1 MKLYKCRSCESKN
14 LSTVFSLGYQK
25 LTGFFLK
32 KKTSKI
38 SGGSLSLVLCDNCTL
53 LQLGN
58 SFNHNELYG
67 KHYGYRSSLNRSMV
81 DHLKKKAFKLS
92 KIIRIKKNDIILD
105 IGSND
110 GTFLSFFKKSNKLIG
125 VDPTIKKFK
134 NYYRKDIIKIT
145 DFFSYN
151 TIKPFVSH
159 KKVKLV
165 TSISMFYDL
174 ENPIKFA
181 KDVERIL
188 DINGIWHLEQSYL
201 PSMLKNNSY
210 DTICHEHL
218 EYYSLN
224 SIEYILNQ
232 ANLKIIDLEFN
243 PTNGGSFALNVAKKS
258 SKLKTNKSIIR
269 QIKKKEIGLKL
280 NKTETYKKFFLRV
293 KKSKASLLN
302 LLNSIKKNNKT
313 VIGYGASTK
322 GNVILQ
328 FNKINSKII
337 SRIAE
342 VNKFKFNKYTP
353 GSKIKIISQDEI
365 KKLNPDYLLVLP
377 WHFKK
382 FILKKEKKLL
392 KIGKKFIFP
401 LPKLEIV

>member
-14 LSTVFSLGYQK
+14 LSSVFSLGYQK

-38 SGGSLSLVLCDNCTL
+38 SGGSLSLVLCNNCTL

-151 TIKPFVSH
+151 TITPFVGH
-159 KKVKLV
+159 KKVKLI

-243 PTNGGSFALNVAKKS
+243 SINGGSFALNVAKKS
-258 SKLKTNKSIIR
+258 SKLKINKSIIKLA
-269 QIKKKEIGLKL
+269 KKKEKILKL

-293 KKSKASLLN
+293 KKSKISLLN
-302 LLNSIKKNNKT
+302 LLDNIKKNKKK

-337 SRIAE
+337 SQIAE

-353 GSKIKIISQDEI
+353 GSKIKIVSENEI
-365 KKLNPDYLLVLP
+365 KKINPDYLLVLP

-382 FILKKEKKLL
+382 FILRKERKLL